1 MLCIVC
7 EGPQT
12 LWVGF
17 IPRTRLRCGWK
28 GCIVRVFS
36 MSAERLRNMWKQ
48 RVFVWLCRGV
58 TCVDVMAAA
67 MHRCSHQGESKQT
80 WQQNGKKCS
89 SHYQSLLFLSL
100 YLYLLYLMRPLG
112 LLFAS
117 WTKDVIISAP
127 SHDASESIS
136 VEYFS
141 RVWWV
146 EPFSLQW
153 AKTDVS
159 SATVVTFTTE
169 LFFFFVCQLW
179 SSETNCLL
187 WFFTCDSL
195 VQHGSVST
203 GCGCQ
208 IFWCPGKTAQWLHW
222 LSVPFSC
229 NH

>member
-17 IPRTRLRCGWK
+17 IARTRLRCGWK

-89 SHYQSLLFLSL
+89 SHYQGLLFLSL
-100 YLYLLYLMRPLG
+100 CLYLLYLMRPLG

-141 RVWWV
+141 RVWWNHFLCSGQRQMWTV
-146 EPFSLQW
+146 PQWWHLQQ
-153 AKTDVS
+153 S
-159 SATVVTFTTE
+159 I
-169 LFFFFVCQLW
+169 FFVCQLW
-179 SSETNCLL
+179 SSETNWLL

-195 VQHGSVST
+195 VQHVSVST